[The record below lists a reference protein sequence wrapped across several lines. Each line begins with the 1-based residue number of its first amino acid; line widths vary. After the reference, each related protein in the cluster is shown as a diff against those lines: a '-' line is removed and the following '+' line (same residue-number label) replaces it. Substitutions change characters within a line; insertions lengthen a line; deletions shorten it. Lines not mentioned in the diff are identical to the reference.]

1 MRPVHA
7 IVVASVM
14 ALVVA
19 GCGLSSVVVDDGGPP
34 VPPGRLGPIVQP
46 DGGGPPVEC
55 RGVPLEDCKGFGN
68 MDGAGD
74 VVRYIVTCTSV
85 CTPQKGDV
93 RIDALRSNG
102 RTEQLGQGS
111 WAGAEAAP
119 DVPPVPGASPP
130 GPS

>member
-1 MRPVHA
+1 MRLVLR
-7 IVVASVM
+7 IVLASVM
-14 ALVVA
+14 ALALA
-19 GCGLSSVVVDDGGPP
+19 GCGISSVVVDDGGPP
-34 VPPGRLGPIVQP
+34 IAPGPLGPIVQP
-46 DGGGPPVEC
+46 EGGGPPVEC

-74 VVRYIVTCTSV
+74 VVRYIVTCTSA

-102 RTEQLGQGS
+102 TTEPLGQGS
-111 WAGAEAAP
+111 WEGAEAAP
-119 DVPPVPGASPP
+119 AIPTVPETSPP